1 MLGNVFGSIGR
12 ALIATLAIA
21 TGGTILVAATGGLP
35 ATVEARSADRGAA
48 SANDAWLDGLRG
60 KQRQLFDSPD
70 PAGGIPLVHILNY
83 YQTYNTAY
91 GVPDREING
100 IGTFYGGTTFYGLN
114 DAMWAKYRLGE
125 FLKAEDPATGKPAVA
140 NPWRTAPVI
149 VGMTLPDASIESLQQ
164 RGARFIV
171 CNNALSIFSGLLA
184 KSRGLDAGEVY
195 RDMKASILHG
205 VTLVPAMVI
214 AIEKAQ
220 ARGIA
225 YHRQ

>member
-1 MLGNVFGSIGR
+1 M
-12 ALIATLAIA
+12 
-21 TGGTILVAATGGLP
+21 
-35 ATVEARSADRGAA
+35 
-48 SANDAWLDGLRG
+48 
-60 KQRQLFDSPD
+60 
-70 PAGGIPLVHILNY
+70 HILNY

-195 RDMKASILHG
+195 RDMKANILPG